1 MTNNKIFMEY
11 NKSDIINFLLLMLI
25 ALVLIPITVKSGYWY
40 SSILIP
46 WLCLALASIGQQ
58 IVMGYAHKNNTCGM
72 SGNMSCVRVN
82 LGDIDGNGSDD
93 FISEEINFCDF
104 R

>member
-40 SSILIP
+40 SSILS
-46 WLCLALASIGQQ
+46 L
-58 IVMGYAHKNNTCGM
+58 GYVLHLHQ
-72 SGNMSCVRVN
+72 
-82 LGDIDGNGSDD
+82 LGSK
-93 FISEEINFCDF
+93 
-104 R
+104 